1 MKPDAEAQTKKLLD
15 SLWIRNLP
23 MVKERLL
30 TLDRAAETARSATL
44 THPLRRDA
52 AMTAHKL
59 AGSVGM
65 FGHTEGT
72 EIARKLEV
80 LFDDPADPD
89 PDLLSTLAA
98 DLRRALKL

>member
-1 MKPDAEAQTKKLLD
+1 MKPDAAAQTQKLLD

-44 THPLRRDA
+44 TLPLRRDA

-65 FGHTEGT
+65 YGYTDGT
-72 EIARKLEV
+72 EIARKLE
-80 LFDDPADPD
+80 LIFDDPADPD
-89 PDLLSTLAA
+89 PERLSVLATE
-98 DLRRALKL
+98 LRRSLKL